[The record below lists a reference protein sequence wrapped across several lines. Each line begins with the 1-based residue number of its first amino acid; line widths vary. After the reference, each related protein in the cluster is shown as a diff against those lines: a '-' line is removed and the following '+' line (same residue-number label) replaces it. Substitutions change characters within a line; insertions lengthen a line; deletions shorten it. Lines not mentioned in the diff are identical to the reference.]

1 MKLYQHPEFKK
12 PYERPVIEKQ
22 QKMTFPMELISVNGK
37 RVVCRQCSA
46 CHGCR

>member
-1 MKLYQHPEFKK
+1 MEKKRISYQ
-12 PYERPVIEKQ
+12 RPVLVKEK
-22 QKMTFPMELISVNGK
+22 KMTFPTQIIEVNGK